1 MTNEPETLESF
12 FIEAYK
18 LDRLRG
24 KNPTLR
30 EIEDELDWIEN
41 QACDDDSER
50 TQPVV
55 DGECVRESQQKV

>member
-1 MTNEPETLESF
+1 MTNEPESLESL

-18 LDRLRG
+18 LDRLRDC

-41 QACDDDSER
+41 QACENGSER
-50 TQPVV
+50 TQAVL
-55 DGECVRESQQKV
+55 DGECVRESQL